1 MIRKII
7 LGVLSTLMCLTVSL
21 CAVYAQGSKVDMSKY
36 ITLTVKQG
44 AMIKLDFAASTSGVK
59 VKIEGVKDAMEED
72 APTSLHGKDKQPEY
86 KATGTEIN
94 VYGAID
100 QFTCYDNGKN
110 LIDLDVSQN
119 VNLAELYCYNNPLS
133 SLDVRQNVNLAKLH
147 CYNNSL
153 VDLDVR
159 QNVNLVELYCYNN
172 PLSSLDVRQNVNL
185 AKLHCYNNSLASLDV
200 SQNMN
205 LTYLDCG
212 SNQLSSLDVSQNMNL
227 TYLDCGNNPLS
238 SLDVRKNVNLTRLY
252 CGYTQLSSLDVSR
265 NMSLI
270 YLDCSLNQLSSLDVS
285 QNINLTQ
292 LNCEFNELSS
302 LDVRQNV
309 NLKSL
314 HCGNNPLS
322 SLDVSQNTELEKIWF
337 WGSNFSTSTLNSIY
351 CQLPDRTGKE
361 KGFIYPVNSKGD
373 VLDELLAKSS
383 SKTITDPKNWG
394 IQYWRSFG
402 DIEDI
407 TGNYACGTDY
417 ALTLSPAAMSNY
429 FSYQGGEWKTTV
441 KSTGNWKI
449 DESSLPDWI
458 KVEPKEGNTGAQVT
472 ITVLANKENEIR
484 RAAVTFVLANDA
496 NTKQVMLLTQERRPE
511 QYITVGPFN
520 CTFPAAGEKKENYF
534 TVESSGKWALTCDA
548 DWLQIEPK
556 EGDAG
561 ETKVTITAKPNSSK
575 DARTAELTFAHK
587 DNSEIK
593 QVVTLKQKEASIAV
607 TPAEEYTFHTAGE
620 KKENYFTVESTGEW
634 TVSSSADWLQV
645 DPKEGEAGEKKVTIT
660 ASPNSSKEARTAE
673 LTFAHKDNS
682 AIKQVVMLKQNGE
695 TVPPAPKPNPNAVED
710 ALFADVVVSPN
721 PFHSQLRIK
730 NGALQG
736 EYILLNAQGVKI
748 VLGMLEASET
758 VVNTSELSAGI
769 YLLQLNAAGGATK
782 TYRVVKE

>member
-119 VNLAELYCYNNPLS
+119 VNLA
-133 SLDVRQNVNLAKLH
+133 
-147 CYNNSL
+147 
-153 VDLDVR
+153 
-159 QNVNLVELYCYNN
+159 ELYCYNN

>member
-1 MIRKII
+1 MIRKIV

-21 CAVYAQGSKVDMSKY
+21 CTVYAQGSEVDMSKY

-59 VKIEGVKDAMEED
+59 VKIEGVKDAVEED
-72 APTSLHGKDKQPEY
+72 APTSLHGKDKQPKY

-119 VNLAELYCYNNPLS
+119 VNLAEL
-133 SLDVRQNVNLAKLH
+133 H
-147 CYNNSL
+147 
-153 VDLDVR
+153 
-159 QNVNLVELYCYNN
+159 CYNN

-212 SNQLSSLDVSQNMNL
+212 SNQLSSLDVRKNVNL

-238 SLDVRKNVNLTRLY
+238 SLDVSKNVNLTRLY
-252 CGYTQLSSLDVSR
+252 CGYNQLSSLDVSR

-285 QNINLTQ
+285 QNINLTK

-302 LDVRQNV
+302 LDVRKNV

-314 HCGNNPLS
+314 HCGFNPLS
-322 SLDVSQNTELEKIWF
+322 SLDVSQNTELEKISF
-337 WGSNFSTSTLNSIY
+337 SGSNFSTSTLNSIY

-449 DESSLPDWI
+449 DESSLSDWI

-496 NTKQVMLLTQERRPE
+496 NTKQVMLLTQERLPE
-511 QYITVGPFN
+511 QYIIFAPFN
-520 CTFPAAGEKKENYF
+520 YTFPTAGEKKENYF
-534 TVESSGKWALTCDA
+534 TVESSGKWALTLNCT
-548 DWLQIEPK
+548 PK
-556 EGDAG
+556 VGQ
-561 ETKVTITAKPNSSK
+561 K
-575 DARTAELTFAHK
+575 TF
-587 DNSEIK
+587 
-593 QVVTLKQKEASIAV
+593 
-607 TPAEEYTFHTAGE
+607 
-620 KKENYFTVESTGEW
+620 
-634 TVSSSADWLQV
+634 
-645 DPKEGEAGEKKVTIT
+645 
-660 ASPNSSKEARTAE
+660 
-673 LTFAHKDNS
+673 
-682 AIKQVVMLKQNGE
+682 
-695 TVPPAPKPNPNAVED
+695 
-710 ALFADVVVSPN
+710 
-721 PFHSQLRIK
+721 
-730 NGALQG
+730 
-736 EYILLNAQGVKI
+736 GVF
-748 VLGMLEASET
+748 L
-758 VVNTSELSAGI
+758 
-769 YLLQLNAAGGATK
+769 
-782 TYRVVKE
+782 